1 MSSEKYGTVRL
12 AGREAM
18 YLRNAAFLPDE
29 LARIVKAAKDGEDN
43 EVVISLS
50 PEISERFREVFT
62 EHLAKVGFDDAYE
75 PTSEGKVLEALIDR
89 FYMK

>member
-1 MSSEKYGTVRL
+1 MSSEKHGTVRL
-12 AGREAM
+12 VGREAM
-18 YLRNAAFLPDE
+18 YLRNAGFLPKE
-29 LARIVKAAKDGEDN
+29 LARIVNAAKDSEGN
-43 EVVISLS
+43 GIVISLS

-89 FYMK
+89 FHMK

>member
-1 MSSEKYGTVRL
+1 VSSQKHGTVRL

-29 LARIVKAAKDGEDN
+29 LARIVKAAKDSEDN
-43 EVVISLS
+43 GIVISLS

-62 EHLAKVGFDDAYE
+62 EHLAAVGFDGDYE
-75 PTSEGKVLEALIDR
+75 PTSEGNILEALIDR
-89 FYMK
+89 FYIK